1 MKRPKRGKLLE
12 AACPTQK
19 VEKLLE
25 AACPT
30 QKVEKL
36 LEAARPEGAE
46 ALSPGQR
53 PGLFCSVSL
62 SPCKGKSFKTRG
74 NLQSFCPYYYICTW
88 KNKEVKIFI
97 SAKAINVDLS
107 TIYRE
112 LKRNSG
118 SRNHYNW
125 ETAEANARRKKRR
138 TPGNRRISQEVR
150 EEALRLLKEKQWSPE
165 QISGYLAKE
174 GKRISTESIYRIIR
188 KDKKEGGSLYK
199 NCRHRL
205 RHRARPV
212 GGKRIVIP
220 NRVSISE
227 RPKEVDG
234 VRFGDFEMDTIVGKG
249 NCGAI
254 VTLVEKQTNMLF
266 MRKLKHG
273 KNAKKL
279 AETVKQL
286 LMPFKGKIKTITTD
300 NGVEFAAHE
309 IISKSL
315 GVPVYF
321 ADPYSSWQKGAIEN
335 ANGLVR
341 QYIPKSAAFSNFSQQ
356 KITKFTAKINER
368 PRKKL
373 NFSTPKECF
382 YKNIS

>member
-1 MKRPKRGKLLE
+1 MYKQITSEQRYTINVLL
-12 AACPTQK
+12 QK
-19 VEKLLE
+19 NMSK
-25 AACPT
+25 
-30 QKVEKL
+30 KDI
-36 LEAARPEGAE
+36 AE
-46 ALSPGQR
+46 AIK
-53 PGLFCSVSL
+53 V
-62 SPCKGKSFKTRG
+62 
-74 NLQSFCPYYYICTW
+74 N
-88 KNKEVKIFI
+88 
-97 SAKAINVDLS
+97 LS
-107 TIYRE
+107 TVYRE

-118 SRNHYNW
+118 VRNHYNW
-125 ETAEANARRKKRR
+125 ETAEANARQKKRKK
-138 TPGNRRISQEVR
+138 PGNRSIPQDVR
-150 EEALRLLKEKQWSPE
+150 DESVRLLQEHQWSPE

-199 NCRHRL
+199 HCRHRL
-205 RHRARPV
+205 KHRARPV
-212 GGKRIVIP
+212 GGKRVAIP

-266 MRKLKHG
+266 MRKLSHG

-286 LMPFKGKIKTITTD
+286 LKPFKGYIKTITTD
-300 NGVEFAAHE
+300 NGLEFAAHE
-309 IISKSL
+309 MISKAL

-335 ANGLVR
+335 ANGLIR
-341 QYIPKSAAFSNFSQQ
+341 QFIPKSASFSNVSQQ
-356 KITKFTAKINER
+356 QITKFMTKINER

-382 YKNIS
+382 YKNIL

>member
-1 MKRPKRGKLLE
+1 M
-12 AACPTQK
+12 
-19 VEKLLE
+19 
-25 AACPT
+25 
-30 QKVEKL
+30 
-36 LEAARPEGAE
+36 GASSPHV
-46 ALSPGQR
+46 LSYVKKFNEQ
-53 PGLFCSVSL
+53 
-62 SPCKGKSFKTRG
+62 CKKIKWGDRCLPR
-74 NLQSFCPYYYICTW
+74 NNYICIAMY
-88 KNKEVKIFI
+88 KQII
-97 SAKAINVDLS
+97 SEQRYTINVLLQKKMIKKDIAKAINVDLS

-118 SRNHYNW
+118 SHNHYNW

-205 RHRARPV
+205 KHRARPV

-279 AETVKQL
+279 AETVKKI
-286 LMPFKGKIKTITTD
+286 LMPFKGKIKSITTD
-300 NGVEFAAHE
+300 NGMEFAAHE